1 MGEREG
7 YEVLRLI
14 EHNQKCYI
22 SSDYVEGKSLIQWL
36 KYHPNLTKKQL
47 FLWIRDLADQLECI
61 HKCRGNPCYQYV
73 NPYSVIVTED
83 MTTQPDQPWRADK
96 TTPVILIARDA
107 AQGTEIVKN
116 SGKLTV
122 LSMPASLDALRDVVR
137 KYIS

>member
-47 FLWIRDLADQLECI
+47 FLWIL
-61 HKCRGNPCYQYV
+61 
-73 NPYSVIVTED
+73 S
-83 MTTQPDQPWRADK
+83 
-96 TTPVILIARDA
+96 ILQINWSA
-107 AQGTEIVKN
+107 
-116 SGKLTV
+116 
-122 LSMPASLDALRDVVR
+122 
-137 KYIS
+137 YISAGETLVTSM

>member
-47 FLWIRDLADQLECI
+47 FLPGKPLLSVCESVQRDRHGGYD
-61 HKCRGNPCYQYV
+61 
-73 NPYSVIVTED
+73 
-83 MTTQPDQPWRADK
+83 TTF
-96 TTPVILIARDA
+96 
-107 AQGTEIVKN
+107 
-116 SGKLTV
+116 S
-122 LSMPASLDALRDVVR
+122 
-137 KYIS
+137 

>member
-47 FLWIRDLADQLECI
+47 F
-61 HKCRGNPCYQYV
+61 G
-73 NPYSVIVTED
+73 SVIL
-83 MTTQPDQPWRADK
+83 QINWSA
-96 TTPVILIARDA
+96 
-107 AQGTEIVKN
+107 
-116 SGKLTV
+116 
-122 LSMPASLDALRDVVR
+122 
-137 KYIS
+137 YISAGETLVTSM

>member
-47 FLWIRDLADQLECI
+47 FLWIRDL
-61 HKCRGNPCYQYV
+61 
-73 NPYSVIVTED
+73 VT
-83 MTTQPDQPWRADK
+83 
-96 TTPVILIARDA
+96 
-107 AQGTEIVKN
+107 
-116 SGKLTV
+116 
-122 LSMPASLDALRDVVR
+122 SM
-137 KYIS
+137 